1 MGDEVRNQANYQNG
15 NLLESYKAYDY
26 FYLILVDLFI
36 LYLFY
41 SLNNLIPIG
50 VVMPWLRNKYL
61 GKLFSYEKR
70 RLEAATQSNAFIK
83 DVLITQK
90 SEISF

>member
-36 LYLFY
+36 LY
-41 SLNNLIPIG
+41 
-50 VVMPWLRNKYL
+50 
-61 GKLFSYEKR
+61 
-70 RLEAATQSNAFIK
+70 FIA
-83 DVLITQK
+83 LTT
-90 SEISF
+90 